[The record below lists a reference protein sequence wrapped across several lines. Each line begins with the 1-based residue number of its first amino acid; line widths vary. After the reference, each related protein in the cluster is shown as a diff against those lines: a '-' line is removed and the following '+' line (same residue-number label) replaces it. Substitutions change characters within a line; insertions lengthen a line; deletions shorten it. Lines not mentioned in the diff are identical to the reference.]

1 MKTETYLLPDFWA
14 SALINDDYS
23 GMADLDAAILNEWLD
38 DYAPGVCLGC
48 TDEPEFTPWH
58 DASQTVGAC
67 NCLTYTFATYEET
80 TA

>member
-23 GMADLDAAILNEWLD
+23 GMADLEAAILNEWLD
-38 DYAPGVCLGC
+38 EYAPGVCIGC

-58 DASQTVGAC
+58 DAQNVGAC
-67 NCLTYTFATYEET
+67 NCLTFTFAQYENT